1 MTALTSVPAA
11 DVRIELKGRITA
23 YTAAPIW
30 RSALET
36 LAGNPDRP
44 IIVDASQVEY
54 ADGVGIA
61 FLFDLIR
68 RDRPGT
74 APAAVLAVRFA
85 LIDQLGPHPKVVVQR
100 VIARRVELPR
110 ASPDALV
117 RGYGNALAEI
127 LDELSTELQV
137 VAK

>member
-11 DVRIELKGRITA
+11 DVRSELKGRITA

-30 RSALET
+30 RSALQT

-74 APAAVLAVRFA
+74 APAAVLAGGAVRA
-85 LIDQLGPHPKVVVQR
+85 NRSARTTSTSRGSTCDCQARGATAGVPGCSSARLRKC
-100 VIARRVELPR
+100 ARRDPR
-110 ASPDALV
+110 
-117 RGYGNALAEI
+117 
-127 LDELSTELQV
+127 
-137 VAK
+137 